1 MSEAFNNQI
10 LVEKLS
16 KLNNSQQSIQTLS
29 NWCVIHRNKAKNIVE
44 TWDEAFNNSPNEK
57 RVPFLYLANDIL
69 QNSRRQGSEFVNE
82 FWKVLPGCLKNV
94 YENGEDHGKKV
105 VNRLVEIWDER
116 KVFGSRGR
124 GLKDEILGTVPVPVS
139 NNGKSNSN
147 PIKLIR
153 KDANSVRVKLAIG
166 EMPEKIVTAY
176 QSVLDEHSSEDTA
189 LSKCKDAVQV
199 LEKMEKDIDVA
210 GHKQA
215 PAFISELQNQET
227 VLKQCSEQLE
237 TAKSTRAMLVYQLTE
252 ALKEQEFKLDLI
264 NDQLQIAHSLSDHA
278 SSMRQ
283 RIGLGVGA
291 SGFDPTSMAHPANIS
306 SEAKPLTESNLVISI
321 PQLLPPNSAT
331 SFAGSISSTE
341 DDHKK
346 AAAAVAAKL
355 TASSSSAQ
363 VLSSILSS
371 LAAEEAASM
380 GKSLNSQVLSDGQAI
395 FPLEKKPRLDKLI
408 TMPDMSKTSYF
419 GQMQLQHQSIPFVA
433 PQTSSVQLSQSNQAH
448 PTFAPP
454 LPPLPPLPPPPPQ
467 QYAQTSGVTNVGPYA
482 FAGNSLPPLPLS
494 HMPLG
499 FTRPSIPPVPPPPP
513 PPSQQQQQQQQLQ
526 STSMGFYQ
534 SPGVGFYGQSQTAPT
549 AQPQ

>member
-1 MSEAFNNQI
+1 MTDAFNNQI

-29 NWCVIHRNKAKNIVE
+29 NWCVINRKKAKNIVE
-44 TWDEAFNNSPNEK
+44 TWDIAFNNSPREK

-94 YENGEDHGKKV
+94 YENGEDHGKKA

-124 GLKDEILGTVPVPVS
+124 GLKDEILGTVPAPVS

-153 KDANSVRVKLAIG
+153 KDTDSVRVKLALG

-176 QSVLDEHSSEDTA
+176 QSVFDEYSNEDTA
-189 LSKCKDAVQV
+189 LSKCNDAAQV
-199 LEKMEKDIDVA
+199 LERVEKNIDIVT
-210 GHKQA
+210 KQGDQQG
-215 PAFISELQNQET
+215 PTFITDLQNQEA
-227 VLKQCSEQLE
+227 VLKQCIEQLE
-237 TAKSTRAMLVYQLTE
+237 TAKSTRATLVYQLTE

-264 NDQLQIAHSLSDHA
+264 NDKLQIAHSLSEHA
-278 SSMRQ
+278 GSMRRQ
-283 RIGLGVGA
+283 RLLLAAGE
-291 SGFDPTSMAHPANIS
+291 SSFDPTSSLPM
-306 SEAKPLTESNLVISI
+306 SN
-321 PQLLPPNSAT
+321 PQLPPPHSVT
-331 SFAGSISSTE
+331 SFAGSVSSAE

-355 TASSSSAQ
+355 AASSSSAQ

-380 GKSLNSQVLSDGQAI
+380 GNSLNSQVLSDGQAA
-395 FPLEKKPRLDKLI
+395 FPLEKKPRLEKLI
-408 TMPDMSKTSYF
+408 STPDMGIHSYF
-419 GQMQLQHQSIPFVA
+419 SQAQPQQHQSIPF
-433 PQTSSVQLSQSNQAH
+433 QSQSIQAP
-448 PTFAPP
+448 PTFTPP
-454 LPPLPPLPPPPPQ
+454 LPPLPPLPPPSLQ
-467 QYAQTSGVTNVGPYA
+467 QCAQTNGVTNMGP
-482 FAGNSLPPLPLS
+482 FPFPGSSVPPPPLS
-494 HMPLG
+494 HASLG
-499 FTRPSIPPVPPPPP
+499 FTRPIIPPIPPPPP
-513 PPSQQQQQQQQLQ
+513 PPQQHQQ

-534 SPGVGFYGQSQTAPT
+534 SPGVGFYGQPQTAPT
-549 AQPQ
+549 VQPQ